1 MSESAMPS
9 VVQGFYVNQVTSE
22 FQEQLPDGT
31 VAFMLNRVDEV
42 KNNRYTILPIQII
55 NWGLYQKYGLNREN
69 GDNSYS
75 VEEVMSGFA
84 ISDTPIV
91 KHHHLMHLPQ
101 TALDTAGI
109 SRNVLNIW
117 GDNVRSNDVVGF
129 MLAFVKNLAMSD
141 PRQIALRRPPNPD
154 PEKAGMI
161 SKMVPQLI
169 PISDRLLREQKEQ
182 EKKQDSITAA
192 KRFRTLKGG
201 AEIVSIVKFYPF
213 GRVTYSMQKILG
225 KRSPADFHDTA
236 THFEVPRN
244 YSSAMPS
251 KLTVFLT
258 PCVH

>member
-9 VVQGFYVNQVTSE
+9 VVQGFYVNQLTSE

-55 NWGLYQKYGLNREN
+55 NWGLYRKYGLGLES

-75 VEEVMSGFA
+75 VEEVLSGFA
-84 ISDTPIV
+84 ISDTPV
-91 KHHHLMHLPQ
+91 VMHHHLMHLPQ

-117 GDNVRSNDVVGF
+117 GDNIRSNDVVGF

-141 PRQIALRRPPNPD
+141 PRQITLRRPPNPD
-154 PEKAGMI
+154 PEKAAMI
-161 SKMVPQLI
+161 SKMIPQLI
-169 PISDRLLREQKEQ
+169 PISDRLLREQKE
-182 EKKQDSITAA
+182 KQNKDAD

-236 THFEVPRN
+236 THFEVQRN
-244 YSSAMPS
+244 YSTSMPS